1 MFKNLCISA
10 LGISGRP
17 SEIIELALSNGFR
30 GIDIDIADMAE
41 QVKTHGLPHA
51 RRLLDSS
58 RLKLTTFSLPVDW
71 QVEEKDWPAELARL
85 SEYTELAQ
93 QIGCTRATVTI
104 QPSSETRPYH
114 ENFEFHRKRFA
125 SLAAALG
132 ERGMRLGVGM
142 LAPTSLRAGHNF
154 QFIQTVDVLVMLL
167 SSVGAKNLGVLVDLF
182 HWHLGGG
189 TLEQLQSLPPEKIIK
204 VIVSDVEP
212 GATAEDAT
220 EAARHL
226 PGETGVVD
234 AAAVLKVL
242 AEIKY
247 DGPVTPKADK
257 SRLAGLSR
265 DVCARRAAAS
275 LDELWKAAG
284 LHTPRLSAA
293 HR

>member
-17 SEIIELALSNGFR
+17 SEIIELALSNSFR
-30 GIDIDIADMAE
+30 GIDIDIVDLAE

-58 RLKLTTFSLPVDW
+58 RLKLATFALPVDW
-71 QVEEKDWPAELARL
+71 QVDDKAWPDELARL
-85 SEYTELAQ
+85 SGFTELAE

-125 SLAAALG
+125 ALAAALG
-132 ERGMRLGVGM
+132 ERGIRLGVGM
-142 LAPTSLRAGHNF
+142 LAPTSLRAGHTF
-154 QFIQTVDVLVMLL
+154 QFIQTVDVLLMLL
-167 SSVGAKNLGVLVDLF
+167 GTVGAKNLGVVVDLF
-182 HWHLGGG
+182 HWYLGGG
-189 TLEQLQSLPPEKIIK
+189 TLDQLRSLPPEKIIK

-212 GATAEDAT
+212 GVTAEDAT

-234 AAAVLKVL
+234 AAAVLKAL
-242 AEIKY
+242 AEMKY

-265 DVCARRAAAS
+265 DACARRAAAA
-275 LDELWKAAG
+275 LDELWKSAG
-284 LHTPRLSAA
+284 LQTARLTAA